1 VKLPK
6 KNTRTTKQIPI
17 VDMLRALSPEQRK
30 NILHKMDIV
39 FMRLMIKARTKAIS
53 KPRIMWA
60 AGLLYLLDGV
70 CRTIKM

>member
-1 VKLPK
+1 
-6 KNTRTTKQIPI
+6 
-17 VDMLRALSPEQRK
+17 
-30 NILHKMDIV
+30 MDIV

-70 CRTIKM
+70 CKNIKM